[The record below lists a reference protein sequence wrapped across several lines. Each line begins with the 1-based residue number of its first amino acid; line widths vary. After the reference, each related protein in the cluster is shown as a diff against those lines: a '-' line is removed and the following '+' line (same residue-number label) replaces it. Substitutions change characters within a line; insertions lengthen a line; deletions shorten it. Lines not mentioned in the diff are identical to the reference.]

1 MAAAK
6 ELPNTSAQCS
16 TACFA
21 ASRCSL
27 WASKDRTRPTLPC
40 FFLRA
45 ARTSRGTRCPSH
57 CPTALP
63 AFCPFYTIPSLLFLH
78 QLCRHSFCCLFLLH
92 ACWGMKWCVTSV
104 DPCCVLQLWFLLIL
118 PTLPFLCLSYR
129 HPSEVTSMY
138 ILHCLQAVADK
149 AWDQHSYEAQIFRA
163 ALCSHAVV
171 LLDLPICHVQLAH
184 LVNKLLSCSL
194 YLILPGPE
202 GEANP
207 TILQSWYPTG
217 RPWTL

>member
-1 MAAAK
+1 
-6 ELPNTSAQCS
+6 
-16 TACFA
+16 
-21 ASRCSL
+21 
-27 WASKDRTRPTLPC
+27 
-40 FFLRA
+40 
-45 ARTSRGTRCPSH
+45 
-57 CPTALP
+57 
-63 AFCPFYTIPSLLFLH
+63 
-78 QLCRHSFCCLFLLH
+78 
-92 ACWGMKWCVTSV
+92 
-104 DPCCVLQLWFLLIL
+104 
-118 PTLPFLCLSYR
+118 
-129 HPSEVTSMY
+129 MY

-149 AWDQHSYEAQIFRA
+149 AWDQHSYEDQIFRA

-217 RPWTL
+217 RP